1 MYNNITEIKGDA
13 VVDQVFPAV
22 LVHLRIHLEVAVCN
36 NRSVCPRCVVGAG
49 LMVTEAVLSV
59 VEVAAVSTGAA
70 EAEWTADVVALTV
83 VVEAAVLEI
92 AVEEEVSTVVGEWA
106 AEVVLII
113 EEAIAVDLIVDG
125 VILVAGDLIEAVG
138 DFMPVLGVDIIN
150 PNKEATNL
158 TSPNKIINSIIS
170 QCINKIHIHN
180 KAMVKW
186 IKIQI
191 QQQSIIRHTIS
202 QPTHPSLHIIIT
214 NNRHHHPHRRLQ
226 SGPSGN

>member
-1 MYNNITEIKGDA
+1 M
-13 VVDQVFPAV
+13 DQVFPAV
-22 LVHLRIHLEVAVCN
+22 LVHLLIHLEVAVCN

-49 LMVTEAVLSV
+49 PMATGAALSV

-70 EAEWTADVVALTV
+70 EAEWTADVVALTA

-125 VILVAGDLIEAVG
+125 VILVVGDLIVVVG
-138 DFMPVLGVDIIN
+138 DFMRVLGVGTIN
-150 PNKEATNL
+150 PNKEGTNL
-158 TSPNKIINSIIS
+158 TSPNKTTNSIIN
-170 QCINKIHIHN
+170 QCINKIHMLN
-180 KAMVKW
+180 KATVKW

-191 QQQSIIRHTIS
+191 QQPSIIRHTIS

-226 SGPSGN
+226 NGLSGN